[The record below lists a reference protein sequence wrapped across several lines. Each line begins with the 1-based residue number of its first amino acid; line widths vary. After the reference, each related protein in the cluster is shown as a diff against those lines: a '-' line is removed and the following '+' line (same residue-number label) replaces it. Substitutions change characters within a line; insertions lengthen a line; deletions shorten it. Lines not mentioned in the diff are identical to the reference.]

1 MRFSKVY
8 GKKIDQKTIQECED
22 KLSSVFLHLGLN
34 PTSTIVHGSN
44 TKEFDGL
51 TGDPLIFQL
60 VIPFEHVLT
69 RALPTA
75 ATDGRRF
82 YWNPEF
88 IKKHTLLGLR
98 FVAAHEAFH
107 AFLMHPDR
115 IAGRI
120 PKLWNIAV
128 DYIVNGMVMDDLTHR
143 GKNAGH
149 VFEKY
154 LGKYCTI
161 DQYMSLIKNPFN
173 PPKGLEG
180 IVNKTKSF
188 NSGVI
193 MPDPTFSGDLTDEQE
208 KEMARR
214 QEYNGGFFFADPN
227 MENDIKSPEKIYA
240 MFYQMMPK
248 CPQCGRIGMYKKPQN
263 GNSGKNGKQSKQ
275 GSNGQK
281 GQQGQQGQQNQNGQG
296 QGQQDPNGQGQPGQG
311 NQSGQGQGGS
321 GGCDHGQGGHS
332 CGHGNQQGQG
342 SGQGQGQSDPNGQ
355 GQQGQGNGQGQG
367 QCDENGCGTC
377 GGDDY
382 VDIFSFGDTLDEHM
396 STDEDKEKLAQRL
409 ASAVEQSRR
418 QAGYIPAGLEGELN
432 SLVKPQIKWQDAIK
446 TKISRIKQGNARA
459 DWTRFKTRPLAYQT
473 LIPKRRDYFIKFAC
487 LLDTSGSMSDDDIA
501 YGVSQLQALDRT
513 SEGYIV
519 PADGEIYWDDA
530 VEVKNCNEESLKK
543 TKVVGRGG
551 TAFMNF
557 TNDYKKHFGDV
568 DMLIIITDGFI
579 YDMQGAED
587 PHIPVYWIITSD
599 HADFNPP
606 FGKTFLL
613 RNGQNVAK

>member
-1 MRFSKVY
+1 MRFSKIY

-22 KLSSVFLHLGLN
+22 KLSTVFLHLGLN
-34 PTSTIVHGSN
+34 PNANVVHASST
-44 TKEFDGL
+44 KDFDGL
-51 TGDPLIFQL
+51 TGDPLVFQL
-60 VIPFEHVLT
+60 TIPYEHVLT

-75 ATDGRRF
+75 ATDGKRF

-88 IKKHTLLGLR
+88 IKRHSLLGLR

-120 PKLWNIAV
+120 PQLWNIAV

-154 LGKYCTI
+154 LGQFCTI
-161 DQYMSLIKNPFN
+161 DQYMALIKDPFN
-173 PPKGLEG
+173 PPKGFEG
-180 IVNKTKSF
+180 IAEKVKKKGFS
-188 NSGVI
+188 SGVI

-208 KEMARR
+208 QEIARR
-214 QEYNGGFFFADPN
+214 RENNGGFFYADPN
-227 MENDIKSPEKIYA
+227 MENDIKSPEKLYA
-240 MFYQMMPK
+240 MFYQQMPK
-248 CPQCGRIGMYKKPQN
+248 CPECGRIGMYKKPQK
-263 GNSGKNGKQSKQ
+263 GNSGQKGKQ
-275 GSNGQK
+275 NQK
-281 GQQGQQGQQNQNGQG
+281 GQQGQQGQGN
-296 QGQQDPNGQGQPGQG
+296 QPGQG
-311 NQSGQGQGGS
+311 NQQ
-321 GGCDHGQGGHS
+321 
-332 CGHGNQQGQG
+332 
-342 SGQGQGQSDPNGQ
+342 GQ
-355 GQQGQGNGQGQG
+355 GQQGQGQGNQQGQGQGNQPGQNGSGGCGHGQQGSCGHGNQPGQGQG
-367 QCDENGCGTC
+367 QCDGGGCGTC

-382 VDIFSFGDTLDEHM
+382 VDIFDFGDTLDEHM

-473 LIPKRRDYFIKFAC
+473 LIPKRRDYFIKFGC

-551 TAFMNF
+551 TAFMKF
-557 TNDYKKHFGDV
+557 TNEYKEHFGEV